1 MPRYLSP
8 EWVQE
13 FDAAVSDHVLGEP
26 GDATGLVGSSGTFT
40 VRQVVTGAPGGD
52 VVLVLR
58 VEEGRVRLALGEPTA
73 DGGGAGRADAGA
85 GADVTVSLAYA
96 DAAALSAGD
105 LPIGDAL
112 AAGRI
117 RVRGDLSVLVDAQRL
132 LARGRELIAGLADR
146 TTY

>member
-8 EWVQE
+8 EWVRE
-13 FDAAVSDHVLGEP
+13 FDAAVSGHVLAEP
-26 GDATGLVGSSGTFT
+26 DDATGLVGSSGTFT
-40 VRQVVTGAPGGD
+40 VCQVVTGAPDGD

-58 VEEGRVRLALGEPTA
+58 VEDGRMRLALGEPPA
-73 DGGGAGRADAGA
+73 AGDDGDARAD
-85 GADVTVSLAYA
+85 ADVTVSLAYA

-132 LARGRELIAGLADR
+132 LARGRELVAGLGGR

>member
-13 FDAAVSDHVLGEP
+13 FDAAVSDHVLAEP

-58 VEEGRVRLALGEPTA
+58 VEEGRMRLALDEPAA
-73 DGGGAGRADAGA
+73 DGGAGA
-85 GADVTVSLAYA
+85 DADVTVSLAYA

-112 AAGRI
+112 ASGRI

-132 LARGRELIAGLADR
+132 LARGRELVAGVADR

>member
-26 GDATGLVGSSGTFT
+26 GDTTGLVGSSGTFT

-58 VEEGRVRLALGEPTA
+58 VEEGRLRLALDDPAAAGDGAPDA
-73 DGGGAGRADAGA
+73 DA

-132 LARGRELIAGLADR
+132 LARGRELVAGLADR

>member
-13 FDAAVSDHVLGEP
+13 FDAAVSDHVLAEP
-26 GDATGLVGSSGTFT
+26 GDATGLVGSTGTFT

-58 VEEGRVRLALGEPTA
+58 VEEGRLRLALDEP
-73 DGGGAGRADAGA
+73 GDAGDA
-85 GADVTVSLAYA
+85 DPGADVTVSLAYG

-112 AAGRI
+112 ASGRI

-132 LARGRELIAGLADR
+132 LARGRELVAGLADR

>member
-40 VRQVVTGAPGGD
+40 VRQLVTGAPGGD

-58 VEEGRVRLALGEPTA
+58 VEEGRLRLALEEPAA
-73 DGGGAGRADAGA
+73 DGDAGGGAAP

-112 AAGRI
+112 ASGRI

-132 LARGRELIAGLADR
+132 LARGRELVAGLADR